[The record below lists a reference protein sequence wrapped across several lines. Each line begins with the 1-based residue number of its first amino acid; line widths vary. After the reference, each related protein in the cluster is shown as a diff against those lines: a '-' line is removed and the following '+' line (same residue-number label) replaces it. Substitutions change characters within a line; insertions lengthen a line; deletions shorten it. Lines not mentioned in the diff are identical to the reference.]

1 MSVENNTIDMAYNEV
16 EWQHV
21 LTTLEKKFGKKP
33 DIQTITFLIGHRE
46 LGKNWVKISKEQKQ
60 DLMHI
65 GVCALLS
72 RVHYYTY
79 IASDEDGW
87 PHYEFNRNKEKL
99 QPDEQEKLLKKMII
113 EYFKEF

>member
-1 MSVENNTIDMAYNEV
+1 MQKT
-16 EWQHV
+16 
-21 LTTLEKKFGKKP
+21 

-72 RVHYYTY
+72 RAQYYTY
-79 IASDEDGW
+79 IT
-87 PHYEFNRNKEKL
+87 L
-99 QPDEQEKLLKKMII
+99 MKMVNALRIQS
-113 EYFKEF
+113 